1 MKVLRASGVACLALI
16 LSAHVGSPDVFY
28 SGRAGPYD
36 IRVIIRPPEVVPGVA
51 PNANLPT
58 QLGGTGGLIAI
69 DKEGHTALPFNT
81 SGMYRGH
88 ADSSGKMV
96 IDIYK

>member
-51 PNANLPT
+51 RVTVHAPADVERVTIRPVFWRA
-58 QLGGTGGLIAI
+58 GSRGPAW
-69 DKEGHTALPFNT
+69 
-81 SGMYRGH
+81 SG
-88 ADSSGKMV
+88 
-96 IDIYK
+96 